1 MTESNALGFPSQ
13 HDVDKFLSHLKEMRD
28 KQRIQDKQGRQS
40 YCAIDADTRLY
51 QARLPSEMHQ
61 KFYALLKELDWSRSR
76 GVQYAI
82 YSLLNQKNHE

>member
-13 HDVDKFLSHLKEMRD
+13 HDVDEFLSHLKEMRD
-28 KQRIQDKQGRQS
+28 KQGRKP

-51 QARLPSEMHQ
+51 QARLPREMHH
-61 KFYALLKELDWSRSR
+61 KFYALLKKMHWSRSR